1 MMTACNSSKIQ
12 VDLIVHNATIYTV
25 DSAFSKQQA
34 FAVADGKFV
43 AVGSSEEILNTYTS
57 EKITNA
63 EGKAVFP
70 GFIDGHCHFM
80 GYGENL
86 IRYAELAGSQSFEEV
101 IERLESHEASNTS
114 DWLLGRGWDQNRW
127 PEKQFPD
134 NAMLE
139 KHFPGKKVF
148 LIRIDGH
155 AALASKAALEAAGID
170 EKTII
175 EGGEVQLHKDGSP
188 SGILIDNAEEPVKKL
203 IPTLTEQEQ
212 IKALLAAQDSCFGKG
227 LSGVVDAGLP
237 LSKIKLIDRLQK
249 EGSLKMKINAMLDP
263 DSLTLDYFMPRGP
276 QFGERLSIT
285 AVKLYADGALGS
297 RGAWLIEPYNDASN
311 SYGIKLF
318 ADEFYEDICK
328 RAFEKGFQ
336 VNTHAIGDAA
346 NRYVLNLY
354 SKFLPEQN
362 DRRWRIEHAQIVHPD
377 DFKMFGKFKI
387 IPSIQSTHATSD
399 MLWVPDRIG
408 NERIKGAYAQ
418 QTLLNEN
425 GWLIN
430 GTDFP
435 IEDVDPLKTF
445 YSAVFRKNS
454 QGIPAEGFQMENA
467 LTREDALRSIT
478 IWAAKGIFE
487 ENSKGSIEIGKAADF
502 VVLDTDIMK
511 ADEDQILETKVITL
525 CVSGELVYEK

>member
-1 MMTACNSSKIQ
+1 MTACNSSKIQ

-25 DSAFSKQQA
+25 DSAFSTQQA
-34 FAVADGKFV
+34 FAVTDGKFV
-43 AVGSSEEILNTYTS
+43 AVGSSAEILHTYAS
-57 EKITNA
+57 EKIINA
-63 EGKAVFP
+63 EGKAIFP

-86 IRYAELAGSQSFEEV
+86 IRYAELAGSQSLEDV
-101 IERLESHEASNTS
+101 IERLELHEVSNTS
-114 DWLLGRGWDQNRW
+114 DWLLGRGWDQNLW

-134 NAMLE
+134 NALLE

-155 AALASKAALEAAGID
+155 AALTSKAALEAAGID
-170 EKTII
+170 EKTVV
-175 EGGEVQLHKDGSP
+175 EGGEVQLRKDGTP

-203 IPTLTEQEQ
+203 IPTLTKQEQ
-212 IKALLAAQDSCFGKG
+212 IKALWAAQDSCFSKG

-237 LSKIKLIDRLQK
+237 LSKIKLIDNLQK

-263 DSLTLDYFMPRGP
+263 DSLTLDYFMPKGP

-318 ADEFYEDICK
+318 ADEFYEDICR
-328 RAFEKGFQ
+328 RAFENGFQ

-435 IEDVDPLKTF
+435 IEDIDPLKTF
-445 YSAVFRKNS
+445 YSAVFRKSS
-454 QGIPAEGFQMENA
+454 QGIPAGGFHMENA
-467 LTREDALRSIT
+467 LNREDALRSIT

-487 ENSKGSIEIGKAADF
+487 ENSKGSIETGKAADF

-511 ADEDQILETKVITL
+511 ADENQILETKVITL